1 MEARGERMGGVQAH
15 KRMVASLEKQI
26 AVQEKKLEQ
35 VSVFCYLKKDY
46 VSVCLSISKFQLFLF
61 QVQEKHNKLQETLS
75 EAEEQLSQV
84 MHKIV
89 KIYLSS
95 VEFLQRCTSIT

>member
-1 MEARGERMGGVQAH
+1 MCVKLQYSASRATRGHGSQRWANGRSTGSQKNGIITWETDCCTGKETWTGECV
-15 KRMVASLEKQI
+15 L
-26 AVQEKKLEQ
+26 L
-35 VSVFCYLKKDY
+35 FKKDY

-84 MHKIV
+84 
-89 KIYLSS
+89 S
-95 VEFLQRCTSIT
+95 

>member
-35 VSVFCYLKKDY
+35 ASVFCYLKKDY
-46 VSVCLSISKFQLFLF
+46 VSVCLSISKFELFLF

-84 MHKIV
+84 
-89 KIYLSS
+89 S
-95 VEFLQRCTSIT
+95 